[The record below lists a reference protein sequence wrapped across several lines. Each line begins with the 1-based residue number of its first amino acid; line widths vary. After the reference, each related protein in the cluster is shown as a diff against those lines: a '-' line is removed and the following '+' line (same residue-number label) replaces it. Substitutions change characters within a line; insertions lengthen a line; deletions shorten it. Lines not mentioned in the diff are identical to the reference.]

1 MKQYHKSSSKF
12 NIRCHASQ
20 LKCEPEPMCMIFY
33 THRLLALG
41 ELALVL
47 QSKLI
52 ISQSLIMDDE
62 IAIPNKNK
70 AYEKWIAENAI
81 S

>member
-1 MKQYHKSSSKF
+1 
-12 NIRCHASQ
+12 
-20 LKCEPEPMCMIFY
+20 MCMIFY
-33 THRLLALG
+33 THRLLVLG

-70 AYEKWIAENAI
+70 AYEKWVAENAI

>member
-33 THRLLALG
+33 AHRSLGLG
-41 ELALVL
+41 EMALVL
-47 QSKLI
+47 LSKLI

-62 IAIPNKNK
+62 IAIPTRTKLMR
-70 AYEKWIAENAI
+70 
-81 S
+81 SGL